1 LIANK
6 YIQLLQT
13 QKVKNFIIYGFGQA
27 INLISPLLVIPYLI
41 SKCGEEGLG
50 KVGVG
55 YSFALI
61 AIVIVDYGSY
71 INGTKD
77 ISINNGQRNI
87 IEEKFTTIYISK
99 LLLVIGLLLFSVLLL
114 YTVPFFSRDFKQLLF
129 SLLIVIGQFINPTW
143 FFQGIQNFKWISI
156 INVLSKVIYLALV
169 FLFIK
174 KPEDYVWANAF
185 FGIGL
190 ILAGLI
196 GFLWICKQY
205 AISFQKASFSKSIEL
220 IKTEFSLTVSQL
232 FFSFYQY
239 APIMMISYIGGDFMA
254 GQYRVIDQIIMIFRT
269 YFQMFFNF
277 IYAEVCLK
285 IYENSVQGIKSW
297 LKSNGFNYLLVV
309 FILVIFYFFAPK
321 ILAFFKVDMTTETN
335 LISLFRV
342 GLIIPIFMGIS
353 FALKQLMFSFNEN
366 KAYIN
371 ITILSTIISLV
382 VMYFNIISLGLMGSF
397 LTIIIIEFL
406 IIITYLIWLKPHI
419 FVKNK

>member
-13 QKVKNFIIYGFGQA
+13 QKAKNFIIYGFGQA

-99 LLLVIGLLLFSVLLL
+99 LILVIGLLLFSVLLL

-190 ILAGLI
+190 IFASLI

-205 AISFQKASFSKSIEL
+205 AISFQKASFSKGIEL

-285 IYENSVQGIKSW
+285 IYENSAHGLKSW

-309 FILVIFYFFAPK
+309 FILVIFYFFAPN

-342 GLIIPIFMGIS
+342 GLIIPVFMGVS

>member
-1 LIANK
+1 MIANN
-6 YIQLLQT
+6 YLRFFQT
-13 QKVKNFIIYGFGQA
+13 QKAKNFLIYGFGQA

-41 SKCGEEGLG
+41 SRCGEEGLG

-71 INGTKD
+71 INGTKE
-77 ISINNGQRNI
+77 ISIHNDHKAI
-87 IEEKFTTIYISK
+87 LEEKFTTICISK
-99 LLLVIGLLLFSVLLL
+99 LILLLGVLLFSLLLL
-114 YTVPFFSRDFKQLLF
+114 YTVPFFSRDFMQLLF
-129 SLLIVIGQFINPTW
+129 SLLIVVGQFINPTW
-143 FFQGIQNFKWISI
+143 FFQGIQNFKWISL
-156 INVLSKVIYLALV
+156 INVLSKGIYLGLV
-169 FLFIK
+169 FLCIK
-174 KPEDYVWANAF
+174 NPEDYIWANAF

-190 ILAGLI
+190 IVAGLI

-205 AISFQKASFSKSIEL
+205 SISFQKASVAKAIAL

-232 FFSFYQY
+232 FFSLYQY
-239 APIMMISYIGGDFMA
+239 APIMMISFIGGDFMA

-285 IYENSVQGIKSW
+285 IYENSSQGIKSW
-297 LKSNGFNYLLVV
+297 AKSNGLNYS
-309 FILVIFYFFAPK
+309 LVIFLLVLFYIFAHE

-335 LISLFRV
+335 LIGLFRV
-342 GLIIPIFMGIS
+342 GLLIPVFMGVS

-382 VMYFNIISLGLMGSF
+382 LMYFSIITFGLIGSF

-406 IIITYLIWLKPHI
+406 IIITYLIILKPNI
-419 FVKNK
+419 FVKNN

>member
-1 LIANK
+1 M
-6 YIQLLQT
+6 
-13 QKVKNFIIYGFGQA
+13 
-27 INLISPLLVIPYLI
+27 
-41 SKCGEEGLG
+41 
-50 KVGVG
+50 
-55 YSFALI
+55 
-61 AIVIVDYGSY
+61 
-71 INGTKD
+71 
-77 ISINNGQRNI
+77 
-87 IEEKFTTIYISK
+87 
-99 LLLVIGLLLFSVLLL
+99 
-114 YTVPFFSRDFKQLLF
+114 PFFSRDFKQLLF
-129 SLLIVIGQFINPTW
+129 SLLIVVGQFINPTW

-174 KPEDYVWANAF
+174 NPEDYVWANAF

-205 AISFQKASFSKSIEL
+205 SISFQKASFSKAMEL
-220 IKTEFSLTVSQL
+220 IKTECSLTVSQL

-239 APIMMISYIGGDFMA
+239 APIMIISYIGGDFMA

-285 IYENSVQGIKSW
+285 IYENSTQGINSW
-297 LKSNGFNYLLVV
+297 AKSNGFNYVLVV
-309 FILVIFYFFAPK
+309 FILVVFYLFAPN
-321 ILAFFKVDMTTETN
+321 ILAFFKVDMTTKTD
-335 LISLFRV
+335 LICLFRV
-342 GLIIPIFMGIS
+342 GLIIPVFMGVS

-382 VMYFNIISLGLMGSF
+382 VMYFNILSLGLIGSF

-406 IIITYLIWLKPHI
+406 IIITYLIRLKPHI
-419 FVKNK
+419 FVKNN

>member
-1 LIANK
+1 MIANK

-13 QKVKNFIIYGFGQA
+13 QKAKNFIIYGFGQA

-87 IEEKFTTIYISK
+87 IEEKFITIYISK
-99 LLLVIGLLLFSVLLL
+99 LILVIGLLLFSVLLL

-190 ILAGLI
+190 IFAGLI

-205 AISFQKASFSKSIEL
+205 AISFQKASFSKGIEL

-285 IYENSVQGIKSW
+285 IYENSAHGLKSW

-309 FILVIFYFFAPK
+309 FILVIFYFFAPN

-342 GLIIPIFMGIS
+342 GLIIPVFMGVS

>member
-297 LKSNGFNYLLVV
+297 LKSNGFNYLLVI

>member
-1 LIANK
+1 MIANK

-13 QKVKNFIIYGFGQA
+13 QKAKNFIIYGFGQA

-99 LLLVIGLLLFSVLLL
+99 LILVIGLLLFSVLLL

-190 ILAGLI
+190 IFASFI

-277 IYAEVCLK
+277 IYAEVCFK
-285 IYENSVQGIKSW
+285 IYENSAHGLKSW

-309 FILVIFYFFAPK
+309 FILVIFYFFAPN

-342 GLIIPIFMGIS
+342 GLIIPVFMGVS

>member
-1 LIANK
+1 MIANK

-13 QKVKNFIIYGFGQA
+13 QKAKNFIIYGFGQA

-99 LLLVIGLLLFSVLLL
+99 LILVIGLLLFSVLLL

-190 ILAGLI
+190 IFASLI

-205 AISFQKASFSKSIEL
+205 AISFQKSF
-220 IKTEFSLTVSQL
+220 
-232 FFSFYQY
+232 FF
-239 APIMMISYIGGDFMA
+239 
-254 GQYRVIDQIIMIFRT
+254 
-269 YFQMFFNF
+269 
-277 IYAEVCLK
+277 
-285 IYENSVQGIKSW
+285 
-297 LKSNGFNYLLVV
+297 
-309 FILVIFYFFAPK
+309 
-321 ILAFFKVDMTTETN
+321 
-335 LISLFRV
+335 
-342 GLIIPIFMGIS
+342 
-353 FALKQLMFSFNEN
+353 
-366 KAYIN
+366 
-371 ITILSTIISLV
+371 
-382 VMYFNIISLGLMGSF
+382 
-397 LTIIIIEFL
+397 
-406 IIITYLIWLKPHI
+406 
-419 FVKNK
+419 

>member
-1 LIANK
+1 M
-6 YIQLLQT
+6 
-13 QKVKNFIIYGFGQA
+13 
-27 INLISPLLVIPYLI
+27 
-41 SKCGEEGLG
+41 
-50 KVGVG
+50 
-55 YSFALI
+55 
-61 AIVIVDYGSY
+61 
-71 INGTKD
+71 
-77 ISINNGQRNI
+77 
-87 IEEKFTTIYISK
+87 
-99 LLLVIGLLLFSVLLL
+99 
-114 YTVPFFSRDFKQLLF
+114 
-129 SLLIVIGQFINPTW
+129 
-143 FFQGIQNFKWISI
+143 
-156 INVLSKVIYLALV
+156 
-169 FLFIK
+169 
-174 KPEDYVWANAF
+174 
-185 FGIGL
+185 
-190 ILAGLI
+190 I

-285 IYENSVQGIKSW
+285 IYENSAHGLKSW

-309 FILVIFYFFAPK
+309 FILVIFYFFAPN

-342 GLIIPIFMGIS
+342 GLIIPVFMGVS

>member
-1 LIANK
+1 MIANK

-13 QKVKNFIIYGFGQA
+13 QKAKNFIIYGFGQA

-99 LLLVIGLLLFSVLLL
+99 LILVIGLLLFSVLLL

-190 ILAGLI
+190 IFAGLI

-205 AISFQKASFSKSIEL
+205 AISFQKASFSKGIEL

-285 IYENSVQGIKSW
+285 IYENSAHGLKSW

-309 FILVIFYFFAPK
+309 FILVIFYFFAPN

-342 GLIIPIFMGIS
+342 GLIIPVFMGVS

>member
-1 LIANK
+1 MIANK

-13 QKVKNFIIYGFGQA
+13 QKAKNFIIYGFGQA

-99 LLLVIGLLLFSVLLL
+99 LILVIGLLLFSVLLL

-185 FGIGL
+185 FGLGL
-190 ILAGLI
+190 IFAGLI

-205 AISFQKASFSKSIEL
+205 AISFQKASFSKGIEL

-285 IYENSVQGIKSW
+285 IYENSAHGLKSW

-309 FILVIFYFFAPK
+309 FILVIFYFFAPN

-342 GLIIPIFMGIS
+342 GLIIPVFMGVS